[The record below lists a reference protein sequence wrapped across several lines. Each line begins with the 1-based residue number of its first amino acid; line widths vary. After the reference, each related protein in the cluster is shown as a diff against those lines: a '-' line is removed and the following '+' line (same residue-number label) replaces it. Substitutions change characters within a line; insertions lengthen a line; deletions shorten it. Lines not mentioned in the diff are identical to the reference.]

1 VKDADYMID
10 LLDQR
15 IYEQGMYVKPTSR
28 KNSIHII
35 GEVAKKIEDIDE
47 EGENFWI
54 YANETDL
61 FLESGSDFWHA
72 AIKNDEVSDLEEMP
86 ERAATVSA
94 ASAVTLVPVEKADTT
109 GRETAAAPAEQ
120 KEEMPE
126 TEETKQEGLH
136 AEILKLK
143 KLGMTEVQIAKKLG
157 IGIGEVRLVNGLYR
171 GESDS

>member
-1 VKDADYMID
+1 
-10 LLDQR
+10 
-15 IYEQGMYVKPTSR
+15 MYVKPTSR

-86 ERAATVSA
+86 EGYVKS
-94 ASAVTLVPVEKADTT
+94 VTPTEIYYTSNFYTEGDNAYYDVNVIENGKSRCLAKEVWKTMSRFTKMEQSWLTRIGIPMENMNFPFLIKKEIRQKLQMESRRRF
-109 GRETAAAPAEQ
+109 GKRMEILCMTAA
-120 KEEMPE
+120 
-126 TEETKQEGLH
+126 
-136 AEILKLK
+136 
-143 KLGMTEVQIAKKLG
+143 
-157 IGIGEVRLVNGLYR
+157 
-171 GESDS
+171 

>member
-1 VKDADYMID
+1 MID

-61 FLESGSDFWHA
+61 FLESDLISGTPQSKMMKS
-72 AIKNDEVSDLEEMP
+72 AIWK
-86 ERAATVSA
+86 RCR
-94 ASAVTLVPVEKADTT
+94 KA
-109 GRETAAAPAEQ
+109 
-120 KEEMPE
+120 M
-126 TEETKQEGLH
+126 
-136 AEILKLK
+136 
-143 KLGMTEVQIAKKLG
+143 
-157 IGIGEVRLVNGLYR
+157 
-171 GESDS
+171 

>member
-1 VKDADYMID
+1 MEPVDLAEVKDADYMID

-86 ERAATVSA
+86 EGYVKSITPTDRKWKKQMPCKRSA
-94 ASAVTLVPVEKADTT
+94 
-109 GRETAAAPAEQ
+109 GRLCQ
-120 KEEMPE
+120 DLRRWNSH
-126 TEETKQEGLH
+126 GLH
-136 AEILKLK
+136 GSEFRWRI
-143 KLGMTEVQIAKKLG
+143 
-157 IGIGEVRLVNGLYR
+157 
-171 GESDS
+171 